1 MASSVTM
8 AAVAASAPAALF
20 SPLAVKDVSS
30 KGVFC
35 SSSKLVFVK
44 NVKARTLCSAE
55 KKQEQDQE
63 KTSSSS
69 FVETAGKV
77 AAALALS
84 AIVVGSSS
92 LVAPQDA
99 LADVAGLT
107 PCKESKGFAKREKQ
121 EIKKLE
127 SRLKLYA
134 PESAPALAL
143 QATIEKTQRRF
154 AFYGNGGL
162 LCGTD
167 GLPHLIVDGDQA
179 HLGEFVYPGIV
190 FLYIAGWIGWV
201 GRDYLIQVRSTKKP
215 TEKEIIID
223 VPLATRI
230 LWKGFIW
237 PLAAVSE
244 LRNGKLLEPSSN
256 ITVSPR

>member
-1 MASSVTM
+1 MASVSM
-8 AAVAASAPAALF
+8 AAAPAGLIT
-20 SPLAVKDVSS
+20 PLAKDVSS
-30 KGVFC
+30 KAAF
-35 SSSKLVFVK
+35 STTRASVFVK
-44 NVKARTLCSAE
+44 SVKARTVCSASA
-55 KKQEQDQE
+55 D
-63 KTSSSS
+63 KTSESATQ
-69 FVETAGKV
+69 TAGKV
-77 AAALALS
+77 ATALALA
-84 AIVVGSSS
+84 AIVGTTPFA
-92 LVAPQDA
+92 APQDA

-127 SRLKLYA
+127 NRLKFYA
-134 PESAPALAL
+134 PNSAPALAIN
-143 QATIEKTQRRF
+143 ATIEKTRRRF
-154 AFYGNGGL
+154 AFYGNEGL

-201 GRDYLIQVRSTKKP
+201 GRAYLIEVRNSKKP

-223 VPLATRI
+223 VPLALGI
-230 LWKGFIW
+230 MFKGFTW
-237 PLAAVSE
+237 PLSALSE
-244 LRNGKLLEPSSN
+244 LRSGKLVEANSN

>member
-1 MASSVTM
+1 MASVAM
-8 AAVAASAPAALF
+8 AASPAGLVAPLVQSLSSKTAISTTRASAFVTNVASRTVCAASEDK
-20 SPLAVKDVSS
+20 PLDV
-30 KGVFC
+30 
-35 SSSKLVFVK
+35 
-44 NVKARTLCSAE
+44 A
-55 KKQEQDQE
+55 Q
-63 KTSSSS
+63 
-69 FVETAGKV
+69 TAGRF
-77 AAALALS
+77 ATALALAALVGTS
-84 AIVVGSSS
+84 DLVVPE
-92 LVAPQDA
+92 AQ
-99 LADVAGLT
+99 ADVAGLT

-134 PESAPALAL
+134 PNSAPALAL
-143 QATIEKTQRRF
+143 NATIEKTRRRF

-179 HLGEFVYPGIV
+179 HLGEFVYPGLV

-201 GRDYLIQVRSTKKP
+201 GRAYLIEVRTSKKP

-223 VPLATRI
+223 VPLAVRI
-230 LWKGFIW
+230 MSKGFTW
-237 PLAAVSE
+237 PIAALGE
-244 LRNGKLLEPSSN
+244 LRNGKLVEKSSN